1 METLPALELEIDV
14 VELFSFNSN
23 FKVSAKCFV
32 WYCRML
38 VKMKNVK
45 DAATK
50 RFKNCIDK

>member
-23 FKVSAKCFV
+23 FNVSAKHFV

>member
-1 METLPALELEIDV
+1 METLPALKLEIDV